1 MIPKLPDI
9 TVLPGGRKVRTDLR
23 PYADEVVIQ
32 ASVVTEPE
40 PEEEESDDPTG
51 EPEVKPKAKPKKA
64 EADE

>member
-40 PEEEESDDPTG
+40 PEDEEEETP
-51 EPEVKPKAKPKKA
+51 KPKAKAKKGS
-64 EADE
+64 DE